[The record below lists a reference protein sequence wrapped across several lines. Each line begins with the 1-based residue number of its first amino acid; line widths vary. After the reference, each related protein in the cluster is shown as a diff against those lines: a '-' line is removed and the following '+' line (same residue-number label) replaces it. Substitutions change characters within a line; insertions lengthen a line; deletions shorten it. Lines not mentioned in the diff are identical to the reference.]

1 MFVRHIIMADIRFFF
16 FYFPSNIVMMA
27 SSLKLSG
34 ISPDLSILGAKI
46 GQKKKKGKIALP
58 FMVGYVLL
66 SSYENNK
73 KTYLTCKARRVVTKL
88 EKEKHL
94 S

>member
-1 MFVRHIIMADIRFFF
+1 MFFF
-16 FYFPSNIVMMA
+16 LFPLKYSND
-27 SSLKLSG
+27 G
-34 ISPDLSILGAKI
+34 IIFEVEWHFPRSEHFGGKNRPK
-46 GQKKKKGKIALP
+46 KKKKGKIALP

>member
-1 MFVRHIIMADIRFFF
+1 
-16 FYFPSNIVMMA
+16 MMA